1 MFFMMW
7 PASCAFFFF
16 FFFGEPRMWVGS
28 LAFFSK
34 APFRVLEGG
43 HKKSKTE
50 PNRTSH
56 QQFLAWIKHS
66 GSICIVQWSYRQLP
80 ANMLNLYFVFEA
92 LLTRPP
98 EQCCHSLSFHPLR
111 LIQAL
116 FSFGTLSLSL
126 IILFSGSRGKISNL
140 SPNPSSHVCLV

>member
-16 FFFGEPRMWVGS
+16 FFFWWAKNVGREPG
-28 LAFFSK
+28 FFSK
-34 APFRVLEGG
+34 APFRVWEGG
-43 HKKSKTE
+43 HKKRRTE
-50 PNRTSH
+50 PNRASH

-80 ANMLNLYFVFEA
+80 ANMLNLYFEA
-92 LLTRPP
+92 LFTRPP

-126 IILFSGSRGKISNL
+126 IILFSGSWGKISNL
-140 SPNPSSHVCLV
+140 SPNPFSHVCLV